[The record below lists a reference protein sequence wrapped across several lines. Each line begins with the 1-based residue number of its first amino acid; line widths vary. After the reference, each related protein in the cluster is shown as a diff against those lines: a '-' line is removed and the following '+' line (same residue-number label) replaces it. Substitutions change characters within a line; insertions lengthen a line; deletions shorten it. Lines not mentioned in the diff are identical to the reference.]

1 MAGSR
6 RLSPFDRAYR
16 AGVVAPAVPAATAS
30 SDLGRELA
38 VRAAPAEAMAL
49 RGCALT
55 PSGPVEDGFV
65 VIGTGHH
72 IEAVQA
78 QRPQGVRIHETDGVI
93 LPGMIDLHGHPE
105 FNVFAAW
112 EPPKLFTNR
121 YVWRGSPIY
130 QALVR
135 DTQNRLL
142 AAGLGDAQLRY
153 AEIRALVSGVT
164 AIQGAS
170 GRNRSTEEALVRNV
184 DLRIFGQHRARSMI
198 DLPAPSSRDADKLRK
213 IVTDIGNGEVDA
225 FYLHLAEGQADNERS
240 RNEFGRLVDSYQGL
254 THATV
259 IIHGCALTRDELGQ
273 VKDAGAKLVWSPQS
287 NLRLYGQ
294 TTPAADALELGIPVG
309 LGADWLPSGSTSLL
323 AELKVAARTLVRQ
336 GGPLPPRRLVEMVT
350 STAADIAGLAGQLGS
365 LEAGRPADV
374 VVLERRREDP
384 YESVVAADP
393 SWVQLVM
400 VDGDL
405 AYGRAD
411 WLAELVDP
419 ADRARLEPVLAW
431 GNPMLLDTSFRALPA
446 NPQLPPTMAQ
456 LRAALIAHYPQVGP
470 IFA

>member
-1 MAGSR
+1 VAGSQ

-16 AGVVAPAVPAATAS
+16 AGVVAPAVPAAMAPA
-30 SDLGRELA
+30 DMGRELA
-38 VRAAPAEAMAL
+38 VRAAPAEPIAL
-49 RGCALT
+49 RGCVLM

-65 VIGTGHH
+65 VVGGGHH

-78 QRPQGVRIHETDGVI
+78 QKPQGVRVHDTDGVI

-112 EPPKLFTNR
+112 EPPGLFTNR

-135 DTQNRLL
+135 GTQNRLL

-184 DLRIFGQHRARSMI
+184 DLPIFGQHRARSMI

-225 FYLHLAEGQADNERS
+225 FYLHLAEGRADNERS
-240 RNEFGRLVDSYQGL
+240 QKEFGRLVDPYQGL

-294 TTPAADALELGIPVG
+294 TTPVADALQLGIPVG

-323 AELKVAARTLVRQ
+323 AELKVADRTLARQ
-336 GGPLPPRRLVEMVT
+336 GHPLPPRRLVEMVT

-365 LEAGRPADV
+365 LEAGRPADL

-400 VDGDL
+400 IDGDL
-405 AYGRAD
+405 AYGRED
-411 WLAELVDP
+411 LVTDLVDP
-419 ADRARLEPVLAW
+419 ADRGRLEQVLAW
-431 GNPMLLDTSFRALPA
+431 GKPMLLDTSFRALPA
-446 NPQLPPTMAQ
+446 SPQLPPTMAQ
-456 LRAALIAHYPQVGP
+456 LRAALIAQYPQVGP